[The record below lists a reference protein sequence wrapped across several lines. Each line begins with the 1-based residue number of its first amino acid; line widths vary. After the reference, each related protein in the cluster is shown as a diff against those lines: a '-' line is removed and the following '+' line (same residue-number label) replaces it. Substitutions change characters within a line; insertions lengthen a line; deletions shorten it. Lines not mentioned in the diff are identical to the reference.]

1 MSNHGCWRRA
11 SPIAFKLGAAGS
23 VAREPTSHVFRFV
36 QSGDLLESNER
47 PQGARLRGQN
57 QIEVAVIG
65 GGCASITAAFELTRP
80 EHNNKYHVTIY
91 QQGWRLGG
99 KAASGRGPAGRIE
112 EHGLHVWLG
121 SYDNAFRLLRQCYD
135 ELDDN
140 DRKWCFDNWR
150 DAFLPD
156 SHIGIADRSGDRWVG
171 WTAHFPPGAGLPG
184 DPIDTNNPFT
194 MRAYAV
200 RALQLL
206 RTLIFG
212 IQTHAMAWPPAS
224 EAADSASYPGGHS
237 SRTIREAIDAFLRVG
252 ALTGSVALIEAI
264 SLAELALRSL
274 PGQPENSIFR
284 LLEMVAGKVRR
295 SLENG
300 VEKDDDVR
308 CKWEII
314 DIALSAIVGMLRFG
328 LMTDPRGFDAIDDY
342 ECRDWLRL
350 NGASERSLESAY
362 LRGLYDLGLAY
373 VDGDPAC
380 PGIAAGQALRA
391 SFRFFLSYRG
401 ALFWKMRASMGD
413 VMFVPFYDILVKRG
427 VTFEFFHRL
436 TNVKIADQ
444 IGLALGNRPHVEAL
458 EFDVQAKCLTAK
470 SYQPLIETNGVRCW
484 PNKPHYSQLEA
495 GETLQATDFESHWER
510 RKVETK
516 TLTVSKHFDC
526 VVLGV
531 SLGALPHVCRE
542 ILAVDERW
550 RDMVANVKTVATQA
564 FQIWLNEDLQGLGW
578 TAPPVTIAGYAKPFE
593 TWADMAQVIPAES
606 WHNPPRTVAYFCG
619 VLRDPPDADLE
630 HPDYPAN
637 RREEVRR
644 NAVWFLQ
651 ERIKFL
657 WPNAVTSAGE
667 FRWDLLADPR
677 EDNLPEAERA
687 TGVARLASQFWTA
700 NVNPSDRYVLALPG
714 TGKYRISP
722 LDNSYDNLTIAG
734 DWTDCGFNE
743 GCVEAAVMS
752 GRLAAHAIAG
762 APALE
767 DIVAYDH
774 L

>member
-1 MSNHGCWRRA
+1 M
-11 SPIAFKLGAAGS
+11 
-23 VAREPTSHVFRFV
+23 
-36 QSGDLLESNER
+36 
-47 PQGARLRGQN
+47 RGRK

-65 GGCASITAAFELTRP
+65 GGCASIAAAFELTRP
-80 EHNNKYHVTIY
+80 EHNDKYHVTVY

-121 SYDNAFRLLRQCYD
+121 SYDNAFRLLRQCYA
-135 ELDDN
+135 ELDEN
-140 DRKWCFDNWR
+140 SRRWCFKDWR

-156 SHIGIADRSGDRWVG
+156 SHIGIADRSQDRWVG
-171 WTAHFPPGAGLPG
+171 WTAHFPAGAGVPG
-184 DPIDTNNPFT
+184 DPIDDQNPFT

-200 RALQLL
+200 RVVQLL

-212 IQTHAMAWPPAS
+212 VETHAMLWPPLS
-224 EAADSASYPGGHS
+224 EVADPLSFRDGRSPG
-237 SRTIREAIDAFLRVG
+237 TIGEAINTLLRVG

-264 SLAELALRSL
+264 SLIELALRSL
-274 PGQPENSIFR
+274 AGQPENSILR
-284 LLEMVAGKVRR
+284 LLEMVAAKVRR
-295 SLENG
+295 SFEDI
-300 VEKDDDVR
+300 VEGDDEVR

-314 DIALSAIVGMLRFG
+314 DIVLSAIVGMLRFG
-328 LMTDPRGFDAIDDY
+328 LMSDPRGFDAIDDY

-373 VDGDPAC
+373 VDGDPAR
-380 PGIAAGQALRA
+380 PRIAAGQALRA

-413 VMFVPFYDILVKRG
+413 VVFVPFYDVLIKRG

-436 TNVKIADQ
+436 TNVKIANKTCAPGDS
-444 IGLALGNRPHVEAL
+444 PYVEAL
-458 EFDVQAKCLTAK
+458 EFDVQAKCRRGA
-470 SYQPLIETNGVRCW
+470 SYQPLIEINGARCW
-484 PNKPHYSQLEA
+484 PGKPDYSQLQS
-495 GETLQATDFESHWER
+495 GKTLEVKGVDFESHWER
-510 RKVETK
+510 RKVESK
-516 TLTVSKHFDC
+516 TLTVSRDFDL

-531 SLGALPHVCRE
+531 SLGMVPYVCRE
-542 ILAVDERW
+542 ILAIDERW

-564 FQIWLNEDLQGLGW
+564 FQIWLKEDLQDLGW
-578 TAPPVTIAGYAKPFE
+578 TAPPVTLAGYAKPFE

-606 WHNPPRTVAYFCG
+606 WRNPPRTVAYFCG
-619 VLRDPPDADLE
+619 VLRDPPGADFE
-630 HPDYPAN
+630 HPDYPGK

-644 NAVWFLQ
+644 NAAWFLQ
-651 ERIKFL
+651 ENIRFL
-657 WPNAVTSAGE
+657 WPGSVTPAGG

-677 EDNLPEAERA
+677 EDDLPGAQRTIGE
-687 TGVARLASQFWTA
+687 ARLSSQFWTA

-714 TGKYRISP
+714 TLKYRISP
-722 LDNSYDNLTIAG
+722 LDNTFDNLTIAG
-734 DWTDCGFNE
+734 DWTECGFNE

-774 L
+774 P

>member
-1 MSNHGCWRRA
+1 MCGLALMTTPFACCASAMTNSTTTTENGASIIGATHFCLTLTLESPIGRGIAGWVGPPTFRRA
-11 SPIAFKLGAAGS
+11 PVFPAIRLT
-23 VAREPTSHVFRFV
+23 PTI
-36 QSGDLLESNER
+36 
-47 PQGARLRGQN
+47 RLRCARTQ
-57 QIEVAVIG
+57 
-65 GGCASITAAFELTRP
+65 CASFNCCARSF
-80 EHNNKYHVTIY
+80 
-91 QQGWRLGG
+91 
-99 KAASGRGPAGRIE
+99 SG
-112 EHGLHVWLG
+112 
-121 SYDNAFRLLRQCYD
+121 F
-135 ELDDN
+135 
-140 DRKWCFDNWR
+140 
-150 DAFLPD
+150 
-156 SHIGIADRSGDRWVG
+156 
-171 WTAHFPPGAGLPG
+171 
-184 DPIDTNNPFT
+184 
-194 MRAYAV
+194 
-200 RALQLL
+200 
-206 RTLIFG
+206 
-212 IQTHAMAWPPAS
+212 QTHAMGWPPAS
-224 EAADSASYPGGHS
+224 EAADSASYPGGRS

-284 LLEMVAGKVRR
+284 LLEVVAGKVRR

-350 NGASERSLESAY
+350 NGASERSLELAY

-470 SYQPLIETNGVRCW
+470 PYQPLIETNGVRCW

-495 GETLQATDFESHWER
+495 GETLQATDFELHWER

-578 TAPPVTIAGYAKPFE
+578 MPPPVTIAGYAKPFE
-593 TWADMAQVIPAES
+593 TWPIWRKLFPRNHGTIP
-606 WHNPPRTVAYFCG
+606 
-619 VLRDPPDADLE
+619 
-630 HPDYPAN
+630 PAP
-637 RREEVRR
+637 
-644 NAVWFLQ
+644 
-651 ERIKFL
+651 
-657 WPNAVTSAGE
+657 WPTSAG
-667 FRWDLLADPR
+667 F
-677 EDNLPEAERA
+677 
-687 TGVARLASQFWTA
+687 
-700 NVNPSDRYVLALPG
+700 
-714 TGKYRISP
+714 
-722 LDNSYDNLTIAG
+722 
-734 DWTDCGFNE
+734 
-743 GCVEAAVMS
+743 
-752 GRLAAHAIAG
+752 
-762 APALE
+762 
-767 DIVAYDH
+767 
-774 L
+774 